1 MKRSLAALVAVAGM
15 AALPSNLSAF
25 EITIEVAPSVVS
37 LDSQGQVV
45 TVHTDIAYGAVDG
58 WSVALNGLGIQ
69 SWKADNQGNFV
80 AKFNLGDVKEML
92 KSEVGKEVVAT
103 LTGVSKNG
111 EEFEGSDTIKI
122 IKPRK

>member
-1 MKRSLAALVAVAGM
+1 MKRIVAVLLAVATTIGF
-15 AALPSNLSAF
+15 ANNLLAF

-45 TVHTDIAYGAVDG
+45 TIHTDIAYGAVDG

-80 AKFNLGDVKEML
+80 AKFNLDNVKEML
-92 KSEVGKEVVAT
+92 RSEVGKGVVVT
-103 LTGVSKNG
+103 LTGVTKDG
-111 EEFEGSDTIKI
+111 EKFEGSDTIKV